1 MPNRDKTSG
10 SGFGANSA
18 PSGPTG
24 TLIGSVT
31 GTLTG
36 SRKTYTTPVL
46 QRFGQLNRVTQG
58 SGGTKGDGS
67 GTMTRGGG
75 GMDMGVG
82 DTRLMGMN

>member
-10 SGFGANSA
+10 SGIGADSA

-24 TLIGSVT
+24 TLT

-36 SRKTYTTPVL
+36 TRKTYTSPVL

-58 SGGTKGDGS
+58 SGGTKGDGG

-75 GMDMGVG
+75 GGAMGG
-82 DTRLMGMN
+82 SGAKTTGMGMN